1 MLRYVLWY
9 LKRKDGCR
17 EQSRLP
23 WSRCSHIFRILLHW
37 FSIFAFAMQDTNGDT
52 PSEEN
57 LVVQCTHG
65 GLSLLWRETGARQPF
80 STLRGRSLV
89 TYFQEHPEADCF
101 IYQLVLRSTKDTPP
115 SLFILIYGQPAHV
128 ESERTIV
135 LWHELLG
142 KRTQPA
148 APGSETAFRKSTRLP
163 RYNTTSY

>member
-1 MLRYVLWY
+1 MGVGNRADY
-9 LKRKDGCR
+9 LGVDAPTSSEYCSIGSRFSPLQCKIPMATHLVKRI
-17 EQSRLP
+17 SL
-23 WSRCSHIFRILLHW
+23 
-37 FSIFAFAMQDTNGDT
+37 FSAPM
-52 PSEEN
+52 
-57 LVVQCTHG
+57 G

-80 STLRGRSLV
+80 STLSGRSLV

-128 ESERTIV
+128 ESERRIV

-142 KRTQPA
+142 KRTHPA